1 MKLTCMQDDLKRG
14 LAAISHA
21 VAGKSATLPVLA
33 NVLLA
38 TDDGRLKLTA
48 TNLEVGINRWIG
60 ANIAQAGAVAV
71 PAKLLADV
79 VGGLPNDKVTLTLDP
94 KTQTLRVE
102 CGRFVSNI
110 KGVDADEFPSLPAVN
125 TRAPLVSLPA
135 VLWREAIEQVAFA
148 AATDESRPILTGVLV
163 RTRDQQ
169 LTLVAADGFRL
180 AMRTI
185 PLAETVAHAVDC
197 LIPARTLAELA
208 RIIGDIEGD
217 VAMVYTPG
225 GSHVLFHT
233 ENTEVVSRLIEGR
246 FPDFERIIPQQYLTR
261 TVLDSTELAKAV
273 KLASFFA
280 SASQNVVKLK
290 IEPAGEMGPGRVVL
304 SANSAELGD
313 NTSELDGSVTGDGG
327 VIALNV
333 KFLAD
338 AIAAVG
344 SNQIAFEMQSA
355 QSPAVFKPVGHDGYI
370 HIVMP
375 MSMR

>member
-1 MKLTCMQDDLKRG
+1 MKLTCMQEDLKRG
-14 LAAISHA
+14 LAAVGHA
-21 VAGKSATLPVLA
+21 VAGKSTLPVLA

-38 TDDGRLKLTA
+38 TDEGRLKLTA
-48 TNLEVGINRWIG
+48 TNLEVGINRWIS
-60 ANIAQAGAVAV
+60 ATITRDGAVAV
-71 PAKLLADV
+71 PAKLLTDV
-79 VGGLPNDKVTLTLDP
+79 VGGLPNDKVTLSLDQ

-110 KGVDADEFPSLPAVN
+110 KGVDADEFPSLPTVSAQ
-125 TRAPLVSLPA
+125 TPLVSLA
-135 VLWREAIEQVAFA
+135 AEVWQEAIDQVAFA

-163 RTRDQQ
+163 RTRDQHV
-169 LTLVAADGFRL
+169 TLVAADGFRL

-185 PLAETVAHAVDC
+185 QVSAPVAHAVDC
-197 LIPARTLAELA
+197 LIPARTLSELA
-208 RIIGDIEGD
+208 RIIGDTDAE

-233 ENTEVVSRLIEGR
+233 ENIEVVSRLIEGR

-261 TVLDSTELAKAV
+261 MVLDSSELAKAV

-280 SASQNVVKLK
+280 GSNQNVVKLK
-290 IEPAGEMGPGRVVL
+290 IEPASELAPGRVVI
-304 SANSAELGD
+304 SANAAELGD
-313 NTSELDGSVTGDGG
+313 NTSELDGSVTGEGG
-327 VIALNV
+327 VIALDV
-333 KFLAD
+333 RFLAD
-338 AIAAVG
+338 AIAAVH

-355 QSPAVFKPVGHDGYI
+355 QSPAVFKPVGQDGYI

>member
-1 MKLTCMQDDLKRG
+1 MQDDLKRG
-14 LAAISHA
+14 LAAVSHA
-21 VAGKSATLPVLA
+21 VASKSSTLPVLA

-38 TDDGRLKLTA
+38 TDEGRLKLTA

-60 ANIAQAGAVAV
+60 AQISQEGAVAV
-71 PAKLLADV
+71 PAKLLTDV
-79 VGGLPNDKVTLTLDP
+79 VGGLPNDKVTLSLDV

-110 KGVDADEFPSLPAVN
+110 KGIDAEEFPSLPTVSA
-125 TRAPLVSLPA
+125 RAPLVQLSA
-135 VLWREAIEQVAFA
+135 ELWREAIEQVAFA
-148 AATDESRPILTGVLV
+148 AASDESRPVLTGVLV

-180 AMRTI
+180 AMRTVH
-185 PLAETVAHAVDC
+185 LAEPVAHAVDC

-208 RIIGDIEGD
+208 RIIGDTEAE
-217 VAMVYTPG
+217 VAMVYMPG

-233 ENTEVVSRLIEGR
+233 ENIEVVSRLIEGR

-261 TVLDSTELAKAV
+261 TVLDSNELAKAV

-290 IEPAGEMGPGRVVL
+290 IEPAGELGPGRVIL

-338 AIAAVG
+338 AIAAVH

-355 QSPAVFKPVGHDGYI
+355 QSPAVFKPVGSDGYI

>member
-14 LAAISHA
+14 LAAVSHA
-21 VAGKSATLPVLA
+21 VAGKSSTLPVLA
-33 NVLLA
+33 NVLLS
-38 TDDGRLKLTA
+38 TDEGRLKLTA

-60 ANIAQAGAVAV
+60 AHVVQDGAVAV

-79 VGGLPNDKVTLTLDP
+79 VGGLPNDKVTLTLDV

-110 KGVDADEFPSLPAVN
+110 KGVDADEFPSLPTVSA
-125 TRAPLVSLPA
+125 RAPLVSLPA
-135 VLWREAIEQVAFA
+135 EVWREAIEQVAFA
-148 AATDESRPILTGVLV
+148 AASDESRPILTSVLV

-169 LTLVAADGFRL
+169 MTLVAADGFRL

-185 PLAETVAHAVDC
+185 HVAEPVVHAVDC

-208 RIIGDIEGD
+208 RIIGDIEAE
-217 VAMVYTPG
+217 VAMVYMPG

-233 ENTEVVSRLIEGR
+233 ENIEVVSRLIEGR

-261 TVLDSTELAKAV
+261 TVLDSNELAKAV

-280 SASQNVVKLK
+280 VASQNVVKLK
-290 IEPAGEMGPGRVVL
+290 IEPAGEFGPGRVIL

-313 NTSELDGSVTGDGG
+313 NTSELDGSVTGEGG

-338 AIAAVG
+338 AIAAIG
-344 SNQIAFEMQSA
+344 SNQIAFEMQSS
-355 QSPAVFKPVGHDGYI
+355 QSPAVFKPVGQDGYI

>member
-1 MKLTCMQDDLKRG
+1 MKLACMQEDLKRG
-14 LAAISHA
+14 LAAVGHA
-21 VAGKSATLPVLA
+21 VAGKSTLPVLA

-38 TDDGRLKLTA
+38 TDEGRLKLTA
-48 TNLEVGINRWIG
+48 TNLEVGINRWIS
-60 ANIAQAGAVAV
+60 ATITRDGAVAV
-71 PAKLLADV
+71 PAKLLTDV
-79 VGGLPNDKVTLTLDP
+79 VGGLPNDKVTLSLDQ

-110 KGVDADEFPSLPAVN
+110 KGVDADEFPSLPTVSAQ
-125 TRAPLVSLPA
+125 TPLVSLA
-135 VLWREAIEQVAFA
+135 AEVWQEAIDQVAFA

-163 RTRDQQ
+163 RTRDQHV
-169 LTLVAADGFRL
+169 TLVAADGFRL

-185 PLAETVAHAVDC
+185 QVSAPVAHAVDC
-197 LIPARTLAELA
+197 LIPARTLSELA
-208 RIIGDIEGD
+208 RIIGDTDAE

-233 ENTEVVSRLIEGR
+233 ENIEVVSRLIEGR

-261 TVLDSTELAKAV
+261 MVLDSSELAKAV

-280 SASQNVVKLK
+280 GSSQNVVKLK
-290 IEPAGEMGPGRVVL
+290 IEPASELAPGRVVI
-304 SANSAELGD
+304 SANAAELGD
-313 NTSELDGSVTGDGG
+313 NTSELDGSVTGEGG

-333 KFLAD
+333 RFLAD
-338 AIAAVG
+338 AIAAVH

-355 QSPAVFKPVGHDGYI
+355 QSPAVFKPVGQDGYI

>member
-1 MKLTCMQDDLKRG
+1 MKLTCMQEDLKRG
-14 LAAISHA
+14 LAAVGHA
-21 VAGKSATLPVLA
+21 VAGKSTLPVLA
-33 NVLLA
+33 NILLA
-38 TDDGRLKLTA
+38 TDEGRLKLTA
-48 TNLEVGINRWIG
+48 TNLEVGINRWIS
-60 ANIAQAGAVAV
+60 ATITRDGAVAV
-71 PAKLLADV
+71 PAKLLTDV
-79 VGGLPNDKVTLTLDP
+79 VGGLPNDKVTLSLDQ

-110 KGVDADEFPSLPAVN
+110 KGVDADEFPSLPTVSAQ
-125 TRAPLVSLPA
+125 TPLVSLPA
-135 VLWREAIEQVAFA
+135 EVWQEAIDQVAFA

-169 LTLVAADGFRL
+169 VTLVAADGFRL

-185 PLAETVAHAVDC
+185 QLSAPVAHAVDC
-197 LIPARTLAELA
+197 LIPARTLSELA
-208 RIIGDIEGD
+208 RIIGDTDAE

-233 ENTEVVSRLIEGR
+233 ENIEVVSRLIEGR

-261 TVLDSTELAKAV
+261 MVLDNSELAKAV

-280 SASQNVVKLK
+280 GSSQNVVKLK
-290 IEPAGEMGPGRVVL
+290 IEPASELAPGRVVI
-304 SANSAELGD
+304 SANAAELGD
-313 NTSELDGSVTGDGG
+313 NTSELDGSVTGEGG

-333 KFLAD
+333 RFLAD
-338 AIAAVG
+338 AIAAVH

-355 QSPAVFKPVGHDGYI
+355 QSPAVFKPVGQDGYI

>member
-1 MKLTCMQDDLKRG
+1 MKLTCMQEDLKRG
-14 LAAISHA
+14 LAAVGHA
-21 VAGKSATLPVLA
+21 VAGKSTLPVLA

-38 TDDGRLKLTA
+38 TDEGRLKLTA
-48 TNLEVGINRWIG
+48 TNLEVGINRWIS
-60 ANIAQAGAVAV
+60 ATITRDGAVAV
-71 PAKLLADV
+71 PAKLLTDV
-79 VGGLPNDKVTLTLDP
+79 VGGLPNDKVTLSLDQ

-110 KGVDADEFPSLPAVN
+110 KGVDANEFPSLPTVSAQ
-125 TRAPLVSLPA
+125 TPLVSLGA
-135 VLWREAIEQVAFA
+135 EVWQEAIDQVAFA

-163 RTRDQQ
+163 RTRDQHV
-169 LTLVAADGFRL
+169 TLVAADGFRL

-185 PLAETVAHAVDC
+185 QVSAPVAHAVDC
-197 LIPARTLAELA
+197 LIPARTLSELA
-208 RIIGDIEGD
+208 RIIGDTDAE

-233 ENTEVVSRLIEGR
+233 ENIEVVSRLIEGR

-261 TVLDSTELAKAV
+261 MVLDSSELAKAV

-280 SASQNVVKLK
+280 GSSQNVVKLK
-290 IEPAGEMGPGRVVL
+290 IEPASELAPGRVVI
-304 SANSAELGD
+304 SANAAELGD
-313 NTSELDGSVTGDGG
+313 NTSELDGSVTGEGG

-333 KFLAD
+333 RFLAD
-338 AIAAVG
+338 AIAAVH

-355 QSPAVFKPVGHDGYI
+355 QSPAVFKPVGQDGYI

>member
-1 MKLTCMQDDLKRG
+1 MKLTCMQEDLKRG
-14 LAAISHA
+14 LAAVGHA
-21 VAGKSATLPVLA
+21 VAGKSTLPVLA

-38 TDDGRLKLTA
+38 TDEGRLKLTA
-48 TNLEVGINRWIG
+48 TNLEVGINRWIS
-60 ANIAQAGAVAV
+60 ATITRDGAVAV
-71 PAKLLADV
+71 PAKLLTDV
-79 VGGLPNDKVTLTLDP
+79 VGGLPNDKVTLSLDQ

-110 KGVDADEFPSLPAVN
+110 KGVDADEFPSLPTVSAQ
-125 TRAPLVSLPA
+125 TPLVSLA
-135 VLWREAIEQVAFA
+135 AEVWQEAIDQVAFA

-169 LTLVAADGFRL
+169 VTLVAADGFRL

-185 PLAETVAHAVDC
+185 QVSAPVAHAVDC
-197 LIPARTLAELA
+197 LIPARTLSELA
-208 RIIGDIEGD
+208 RIIGDTDAE

-233 ENTEVVSRLIEGR
+233 ENIEVVSRLIEGR

-261 TVLDSTELAKAV
+261 MVLDSSELAKAV

-280 SASQNVVKLK
+280 GSSQNVVKLK
-290 IEPAGEMGPGRVVL
+290 IEPASELAPGRVVI
-304 SANSAELGD
+304 SANAAELGD
-313 NTSELDGSVTGDGG
+313 NTSELDGSVTGEGG

-333 KFLAD
+333 RFLAD
-338 AIAAVG
+338 AIAAVH

-355 QSPAVFKPVGHDGYI
+355 QSPAVFKPVGQDGYI

>member
-1 MKLTCMQDDLKRG
+1 MKLTCMQEDLKRG
-14 LAAISHA
+14 LAAVGHA
-21 VAGKSATLPVLA
+21 VAGKSTLPVLA

-38 TDDGRLKLTA
+38 TDEGRLKLTA
-48 TNLEVGINRWIG
+48 TNLEVGINRWIS
-60 ANIAQAGAVAV
+60 ATITRDGAVAV
-71 PAKLLADV
+71 PAKLLTDV
-79 VGGLPNDKVTLTLDP
+79 VGGLPNDKVTLSLDQ

-110 KGVDADEFPSLPAVN
+110 KGVDADEFPSLPTVSAQ
-125 TRAPLVSLPA
+125 TPLVSLPA
-135 VLWREAIEQVAFA
+135 EVWQEAIDQVAFA

-169 LTLVAADGFRL
+169 VTLVAADGFRL

-185 PLAETVAHAVDC
+185 QLSAPVAHAVDC
-197 LIPARTLAELA
+197 LIPARTLSELA
-208 RIIGDIEGD
+208 RIIGDTDAE

-233 ENTEVVSRLIEGR
+233 ENIEVVSRLIEGR

-261 TVLDSTELAKAV
+261 MVLDNSELAKAV

-280 SASQNVVKLK
+280 GSSQNVVKLK
-290 IEPAGEMGPGRVVL
+290 IEPASELAPGRVVI
-304 SANSAELGD
+304 SANAAELGD
-313 NTSELDGSVTGDGG
+313 NTSELDGSVTGEGG

-333 KFLAD
+333 RFLAD
-338 AIAAVG
+338 AIAAVH

-355 QSPAVFKPVGHDGYI
+355 QSPAVFKPVGQDGYI

>member
-1 MKLTCMQDDLKRG
+1 MKLTCMQEDLKRG
-14 LAAISHA
+14 LAAVGHA
-21 VAGKSATLPVLA
+21 VAGKSTLPVLA

-38 TDDGRLKLTA
+38 TDEGRLKLTA
-48 TNLEVGINRWIG
+48 TNLEVGINCWIS
-60 ANIAQAGAVAV
+60 ATITHDGAVAV
-71 PAKLLADV
+71 PAKLLTDV
-79 VGGLPNDKVTLTLDP
+79 VGGLPNDKITLSLDQ

-110 KGVDADEFPSLPAVN
+110 KGVDADEFPSLPTVSAQ
-125 TRAPLVSLPA
+125 TPLVSLA
-135 VLWREAIEQVAFA
+135 AEVWQEAIDQVAFA

-163 RTRDQQ
+163 RTSDQHV
-169 LTLVAADGFRL
+169 TLVAADGFRL

-185 PLAETVAHAVDC
+185 QVSAPVAHAVDC
-197 LIPARTLAELA
+197 LIPARTLSELA
-208 RIIGDIEGD
+208 RIIGDTDAE

-233 ENTEVVSRLIEGR
+233 ENIEVVSRLIEGR

-261 TVLDSTELAKAV
+261 MVLDSSELAKAV

-280 SASQNVVKLK
+280 GSSQNVVKLK
-290 IEPAGEMGPGRVVL
+290 IEPASELAPGRVVI
-304 SANSAELGD
+304 SANAAELGD
-313 NTSELDGSVTGDGG
+313 NTSELDGSVTGEGG

-333 KFLAD
+333 RFLAD
-338 AIAAVG
+338 AIAAVH

-355 QSPAVFKPVGHDGYI
+355 QSPAVFKPVGQDGYI

>member
-1 MKLTCMQDDLKRG
+1 MKLTCMQEDLKRG
-14 LAAISHA
+14 LAAVGHA
-21 VAGKSATLPVLA
+21 VAGKSTLPVLA

-38 TDDGRLKLTA
+38 TDEGRLKLTA
-48 TNLEVGINRWIG
+48 TNLEVGINRWIS
-60 ANIAQAGAVAV
+60 ATITRDGAVAV
-71 PAKLLADV
+71 PAKLLTDV
-79 VGGLPNDKVTLTLDP
+79 VGGLPNDKVTLSLDQ

-110 KGVDADEFPSLPAVN
+110 KGVDADEFPSLPTVSAQ
-125 TRAPLVSLPA
+125 TPLVSLA
-135 VLWREAIEQVAFA
+135 AEVWQEAIDQVAFA

-169 LTLVAADGFRL
+169 VTLVAADGFRL

-185 PLAETVAHAVDC
+185 QLSAPVAHAVDC
-197 LIPARTLAELA
+197 LIPARTLSELA
-208 RIIGDIEGD
+208 RIIGDTDAE

-225 GSHVLFHT
+225 DSHVLFYT
-233 ENTEVVSRLIEGR
+233 ENIEVVSRLIEGR

-261 TVLDSTELAKAV
+261 MVLDSSELAKAV

-280 SASQNVVKLK
+280 GSSQNVVKLK
-290 IEPAGEMGPGRVVL
+290 IEPASELAPGRVVI
-304 SANSAELGD
+304 SANAAELGD
-313 NTSELDGSVTGDGG
+313 NTSELDGSVTGEGG

-333 KFLAD
+333 RFLAD
-338 AIAAVG
+338 AIAAVH

-355 QSPAVFKPVGHDGYI
+355 QSPAVFKPVGQDGYI

>member
-1 MKLTCMQDDLKRG
+1 MKLTCMQEDLKRG
-14 LAAISHA
+14 LAAVGHA
-21 VAGKSATLPVLA
+21 VAGKSTLPVLA

-38 TDDGRLKLTA
+38 TDEGRLKLTA
-48 TNLEVGINRWIG
+48 TNLEVGINRWIS
-60 ANIAQAGAVAV
+60 ATITRDGAVAV
-71 PAKLLADV
+71 PAKLLTDV
-79 VGGLPNDKVTLTLDP
+79 VGGLPNDKVTLSLDQ

-110 KGVDADEFPSLPAVN
+110 KGVDADEFPSLPTVSAQ
-125 TRAPLVSLPA
+125 TPLVSLPA
-135 VLWREAIEQVAFA
+135 EVWQEAIDQVAFA

-163 RTRDQQ
+163 RTCDQQ
-169 LTLVAADGFRL
+169 VTLVAADGFRL

-185 PLAETVAHAVDC
+185 QLPAPVAHAVDC
-197 LIPARTLAELA
+197 LIPARTLSELA
-208 RIIGDIEGD
+208 RIIGDTDAE

-233 ENTEVVSRLIEGR
+233 ENIEVVSRLIEGR

-261 TVLDSTELAKAV
+261 MVLDSSELAKAV

-280 SASQNVVKLK
+280 GSSQNVVKLK
-290 IEPAGEMGPGRVVL
+290 IEPASELAPGRVVI
-304 SANSAELGD
+304 SANAAELGD
-313 NTSELDGSVTGDGG
+313 NTSDLDGSVTGEGG

-333 KFLAD
+333 RFLAD
-338 AIAAVG
+338 AIAAVH

-355 QSPAVFKPVGHDGYI
+355 QSPAVFKPVGQDGYI

>member
-14 LAAISHA
+14 LAAVGHA
-21 VAGKSATLPVLA
+21 VAGKSSTLPVLS
-33 NVLLA
+33 NVLLS
-38 TDDGRLKLTA
+38 TDEGRLKLTA

-60 ANIAQAGAVAV
+60 AQVLHDGAVAV

-79 VGGLPNDKVTLTLDP
+79 VGGLPNDKVTLTLDG

-110 KGVDADEFPSLPAVN
+110 KGVDADEFPSLPSVSA
-125 TRAPLVSLPA
+125 RAPLVSLPA
-135 VLWREAIEQVAFA
+135 EVWREAIEQVAFA
-148 AATDESRPILTGVLV
+148 AASDESRPILTGVLV

-169 LTLVAADGFRL
+169 MTLVAADGFRL
-180 AMRTI
+180 AMRVI
-185 PLAETVAHAVDC
+185 AMPEPVAHAVDC
-197 LIPARTLAELA
+197 LIPARTLSELA
-208 RIIGDIEGD
+208 RIIGDTETE
-217 VAMVYTPG
+217 VAMVYMPG

-261 TVLDSTELAKAV
+261 TVLDSSELAKAV

-280 SASQNVVKLK
+280 GASQNVVKLK
-290 IEPAGEMGPGRVVL
+290 IEPAGEFGPGRVIL

-313 NTSELDGSVTGDGG
+313 NTSELDGSVTGEGG
-327 VIALNV
+327 MIALNV

-355 QSPAVFKPVGHDGYI
+355 QSPAVFKPVGQDGYI

>member
-1 MKLTCMQDDLKRG
+1 MKLTCMQEDLKRG
-14 LAAISHA
+14 LAAVGHA
-21 VAGKSATLPVLA
+21 VAGKSTLPVLA

-38 TDDGRLKLTA
+38 TDEGRLKLTA
-48 TNLEVGINRWIG
+48 TNLEVGINRWIS
-60 ANIAQAGAVAV
+60 ATITRDGAVAV
-71 PAKLLADV
+71 PAKLLTDV
-79 VGGLPNDKVTLTLDP
+79 VGGLPNDKVTLSLDQ

-110 KGVDADEFPSLPAVN
+110 KGVDADEFPSLPTVSAQ
-125 TRAPLVSLPA
+125 TPLVSLA
-135 VLWREAIEQVAFA
+135 AEVWQEAIDQVAFA

-163 RTRDQQ
+163 RTRDQHV
-169 LTLVAADGFRL
+169 TLVAADGFRL

-185 PLAETVAHAVDC
+185 QVSAPVAHAVDC
-197 LIPARTLAELA
+197 LIPARTLSELA
-208 RIIGDIEGD
+208 RIIGDTDAE

-233 ENTEVVSRLIEGR
+233 ENIEVVSRLIEGR

-261 TVLDSTELAKAV
+261 MVLDSSELAKAV

-280 SASQNVVKLK
+280 GSSQNVVKLK
-290 IEPAGEMGPGRVVL
+290 IEPASELAPGRVVI
-304 SANSAELGD
+304 SANAAELGD
-313 NTSELDGSVTGDGG
+313 NTSELDGSVTGEGG

-333 KFLAD
+333 RFLAD
-338 AIAAVG
+338 AIAAVH

-355 QSPAVFKPVGHDGYI
+355 QSPAVFKPVGQDGYI

>member
-1 MKLTCMQDDLKRG
+1 MKLTCMQEDLKRG
-14 LAAISHA
+14 LAAVGHA
-21 VAGKSATLPVLA
+21 VAGKSTLPVLA

-38 TDDGRLKLTA
+38 TDEGRLKLTA
-48 TNLEVGINRWIG
+48 TNLEVGINRWIS
-60 ANIAQAGAVAV
+60 ATITRDGAVAV
-71 PAKLLADV
+71 PAKLLTDV
-79 VGGLPNDKVTLTLDP
+79 VGGLPNDKVTLSLDQ

-110 KGVDADEFPSLPAVN
+110 KGVDADEFPSLPTVSAQ
-125 TRAPLVSLPA
+125 TPLVSLPA
-135 VLWREAIEQVAFA
+135 EVWQEAIDQVAFA
-148 AATDESRPILTGVLV
+148 AATDESRPILTVVLV

-169 LTLVAADGFRL
+169 VTLVAADGFRL

-185 PLAETVAHAVDC
+185 QLSAPVAHAVDC
-197 LIPARTLAELA
+197 LIPARTLSELA
-208 RIIGDIEGD
+208 RIIGDTDAE

-233 ENTEVVSRLIEGR
+233 ENIEVVSRLIEGR

-261 TVLDSTELAKAV
+261 MVLDNSELAKAV

-280 SASQNVVKLK
+280 GSSQNVVKLK
-290 IEPAGEMGPGRVVL
+290 IEPASELAPGRVVI
-304 SANSAELGD
+304 SANAAELGD
-313 NTSELDGSVTGDGG
+313 NTSELDGSVTGEGG

-333 KFLAD
+333 RFLAD
-338 AIAAVG
+338 AIAAVH

-355 QSPAVFKPVGHDGYI
+355 QSPAVFKPVGQDGYI

>member
-1 MKLTCMQDDLKRG
+1 MKLVCMQEDLKRG
-14 LAAISHA
+14 LAAVGHA
-21 VAGKSATLPVLA
+21 VATKSTLPVLA

-38 TDDGRLKLTA
+38 TDEGRLKLTA
-48 TNLEVGINRWIG
+48 TNLEVGINRWIH
-60 ANIAQAGAVAV
+60 AQVTRDGAVAV
-71 PAKLLADV
+71 PAKLLTDV
-79 VGGLPNDKVTLTLDP
+79 VGGLPNEAVSLSLDQ

-110 KGVDADEFPSLPAVN
+110 KGVDADEFPTLPTVSS
-125 TRAPLVSLPA
+125 RAPLVSLSA
-135 VLWREAIEQVAFA
+135 ELWREAIEQVAFA
-148 AATDESRPILTGVLV
+148 AASDESRPILTGVLV
-163 RTRDQQ
+163 RTRDQT

-185 PLAETVAHAVDC
+185 QLAAPASHAVDC
-197 LIPARTLAELA
+197 LIPARTLNELA
-208 RIIGDIEGD
+208 RIIGDTDAD

-233 ENTEVVSRLIEGR
+233 ENVEVVSRLIEGR
-246 FPDFERIIPQQYLTR
+246 FQDFERIIPQQYLTR
-261 TVLDSTELAKAV
+261 MVLDSGELAKAV

-280 SASQNVVKLK
+280 SSSQNVVKLK
-290 IEPAGEMGPGRVVL
+290 IEPSNEVGPGRVVL
-304 SANSAELGD
+304 SANAAELGD
-313 NTSELDGSVTGDGG
+313 NTSELDGSVTGEGG
-327 VIALNV
+327 AIALNV

-338 AIAAVG
+338 AIAAVR

>member
-1 MKLTCMQDDLKRG
+1 MKLTCMQEDLKRG
-14 LAAISHA
+14 LAAVGHA
-21 VAGKSATLPVLA
+21 VAGKSTLPVLA

-38 TDDGRLKLTA
+38 TDEGRLKLTA
-48 TNLEVGINRWIG
+48 TNLEVGINRWISASITRDG
-60 ANIAQAGAVAV
+60 AIAV
-71 PAKLLADV
+71 PAKLLTDV
-79 VGGLPNDKVTLTLDP
+79 VGGLPNDKVTLSLDQ

-110 KGVDADEFPSLPAVN
+110 KGVDADEFPSLPTVSAQ
-125 TRAPLVSLPA
+125 TPLVSLPA
-135 VLWREAIEQVAFA
+135 EVWQEAIEQVAFA

-169 LTLVAADGFRL
+169 VTLVAADGFRL
-180 AMRTI
+180 AMRMI
-185 PLAETVAHAVDC
+185 QLSAPVAHAVDC
-197 LIPARTLAELA
+197 LIPARTLSELA
-208 RIIGDIEGD
+208 RIIGDTDAE

-233 ENTEVVSRLIEGR
+233 ENIEVVSRLIEGR

-261 TVLDSTELAKAV
+261 MVLDSNELAKAV

-280 SASQNVVKLK
+280 GSSQNVVKLK
-290 IEPAGEMGPGRVVL
+290 IEPASELAPGRVVI
-304 SANSAELGD
+304 SANAAELGD
-313 NTSELDGSVTGDGG
+313 NTSELDGSVTGEGG

-333 KFLAD
+333 RFLAD
-338 AIAAVG
+338 AIAAVH

-355 QSPAVFKPVGHDGYI
+355 QSPAVFKPVGQDGYI

>member
-1 MKLTCMQDDLKRG
+1 MKLTCMQEDLKRG
-14 LAAISHA
+14 LAAVGHA
-21 VAGKSATLPVLA
+21 VAGKSTLPVLA

-38 TDDGRLKLTA
+38 TDEGRLKLTA
-48 TNLEVGINRWIG
+48 TNLEVGINRWIS
-60 ANIAQAGAVAV
+60 ATITRDGAVAV
-71 PAKLLADV
+71 PAKLLTDV
-79 VGGLPNDKVTLTLDP
+79 VGGLPNDKITLSLDQ

-110 KGVDADEFPSLPAVN
+110 KGVDADEFPSLPTVSAQ
-125 TRAPLVSLPA
+125 TPLVSLA
-135 VLWREAIEQVAFA
+135 AEVWQEAIDQVAFA

-163 RTRDQQ
+163 RTRDQHV
-169 LTLVAADGFRL
+169 TLVAADGFRL

-185 PLAETVAHAVDC
+185 QVSAPVAHAVDC
-197 LIPARTLAELA
+197 LIPARTLSELA
-208 RIIGDIEGD
+208 RIIGDTDAE

-233 ENTEVVSRLIEGR
+233 ENIEVVSRLIEGR

-261 TVLDSTELAKAV
+261 MVLDSSELAKAV

-280 SASQNVVKLK
+280 GSSQNVVKLK
-290 IEPAGEMGPGRVVL
+290 IEPASELAPGRVVI
-304 SANSAELGD
+304 SANAAELGD
-313 NTSELDGSVTGDGG
+313 NTSELDGSVTGEGG

-333 KFLAD
+333 RFLAD
-338 AIAAVG
+338 AIAAVH

-355 QSPAVFKPVGHDGYI
+355 QSPAVFKPVGQDGYI

>member
-1 MKLTCMQDDLKRG
+1 MKLTCMQEDLKRG
-14 LAAISHA
+14 LAAVGHA
-21 VAGKSATLPVLA
+21 VAGKSTLPVLA

-38 TDDGRLKLTA
+38 TDEGRLKLTA
-48 TNLEVGINRWIG
+48 TNLEVGINRWIS
-60 ANIAQAGAVAV
+60 ATITRDGAVAV
-71 PAKLLADV
+71 PAKLLTDV
-79 VGGLPNDKVTLTLDP
+79 VGGLPNDKVTLSLDQ

-110 KGVDADEFPSLPAVN
+110 KGVDADEFPSLPTVSAQ
-125 TRAPLVSLPA
+125 TPLVSLPA
-135 VLWREAIEQVAFA
+135 EVWQEAIDQVAFA

-169 LTLVAADGFRL
+169 VTLVAADGFRL

-185 PLAETVAHAVDC
+185 QLPAPVAHAVDC
-197 LIPARTLAELA
+197 LIPARTLSELA
-208 RIIGDIEGD
+208 RIIGDTDAE
-217 VAMVYTPG
+217 VAMVYMPG

-233 ENTEVVSRLIEGR
+233 ENIEVVSRLIEGR

-261 TVLDSTELAKAV
+261 MVLDSSELAKAV

-280 SASQNVVKLK
+280 GSSQNVVKLK
-290 IEPAGEMGPGRVVL
+290 IEPASELAPGRVVI
-304 SANSAELGD
+304 SANAAELGD
-313 NTSELDGSVTGDGG
+313 NTSDLDGSVTGEGG

-333 KFLAD
+333 RFLAD
-338 AIAAVG
+338 AIAAVH

-355 QSPAVFKPVGHDGYI
+355 QSPAVFKPVGQDGYI

>member
-1 MKLTCMQDDLKRG
+1 MQEDLKRG
-14 LAAISHA
+14 LAAVGHA
-21 VAGKSATLPVLA
+21 VATKSTLPVLA

-38 TDDGRLKLTA
+38 TDEGRLKLTA
-48 TNLEVGINRWIG
+48 TNLEVGINRWIH
-60 ANIAQAGAVAV
+60 AQVTRDGAVAV
-71 PAKLLADV
+71 PAKLLTDV
-79 VGGLPNDKVTLTLDP
+79 VGGLPNEAVSLSLDQ

-110 KGVDADEFPSLPAVN
+110 KGVDADEFPTLPTVSS
-125 TRAPLVSLPA
+125 RAPLVSLSA
-135 VLWREAIEQVAFA
+135 ELWREAIEQVAFA
-148 AATDESRPILTGVLV
+148 AASDESRPILTGVLV
-163 RTRDQQ
+163 RTRDQT

-185 PLAETVAHAVDC
+185 QLAAPASHAVDC
-197 LIPARTLAELA
+197 LIPARTLNELA
-208 RIIGDIEGD
+208 RIIGDTDAD

-233 ENTEVVSRLIEGR
+233 ENVEVVSRLIEGR

-261 TVLDSTELAKAV
+261 MVLDSGELAKAV

-280 SASQNVVKLK
+280 SSSQNVVKLK
-290 IEPAGEMGPGRVVL
+290 IEPSNEVGPGRVVL
-304 SANSAELGD
+304 SANAAELGD
-313 NTSELDGSVTGDGG
+313 NTSELDGSVTGEGG
-327 VIALNV
+327 AIALNV

-338 AIAAVG
+338 AIAAVR

>member
-1 MKLTCMQDDLKRG
+1 MKLTCMQEDLKRG
-14 LAAISHA
+14 LAAVGHA
-21 VAGKSATLPVLA
+21 VAGKSTLPVLA

-38 TDDGRLKLTA
+38 TDEGRLKLTA
-48 TNLEVGINRWIG
+48 TNLEVGINRWIS
-60 ANIAQAGAVAV
+60 ATITRDGAVAV
-71 PAKLLADV
+71 PAKLLTDV
-79 VGGLPNDKVTLTLDP
+79 VGGLPNDKVTLSLDQ

-110 KGVDADEFPSLPAVN
+110 KGVDADEFPSLPTVSAQ
-125 TRAPLVSLPA
+125 TPLVSLA
-135 VLWREAIEQVAFA
+135 AEVWQEAIDQVAFA

-169 LTLVAADGFRL
+169 VTLVAADGFRL

-185 PLAETVAHAVDC
+185 QLSAPVAHAVDC
-197 LIPARTLAELA
+197 LIPARTLSELA
-208 RIIGDIEGD
+208 RIIGDTDAE

-233 ENTEVVSRLIEGR
+233 ENIEVVSRLIEGR

-261 TVLDSTELAKAV
+261 MVLDSSELAKAV

-280 SASQNVVKLK
+280 GSSQNVVKLK
-290 IEPAGEMGPGRVVL
+290 IEPASELAPGRVVI
-304 SANSAELGD
+304 SANAAELGD
-313 NTSELDGSVTGDGG
+313 NTSELDGSVTGEGG

-333 KFLAD
+333 RFLAD
-338 AIAAVG
+338 AIAAVH

-355 QSPAVFKPVGHDGYI
+355 QSPAVFKPVGQDGYI

>member
-14 LAAISHA
+14 LAAVGHA
-21 VAGKSATLPVLA
+21 VAGKSSTLPVLS
-33 NVLLA
+33 NVLLS
-38 TDDGRLKLTA
+38 TDEGRLKLTA

-60 ANIAQAGAVAV
+60 AQVLQDGAVAV

-79 VGGLPNDKVTLTLDP
+79 VGGLPNDKVTLTLDG

-110 KGVDADEFPSLPAVN
+110 KGVDADEFPSLPSVSA
-125 TRAPLVSLPA
+125 RAPLVSLPA
-135 VLWREAIEQVAFA
+135 EVWREAIEQVAFA
-148 AATDESRPILTGVLV
+148 AASDESRPILTGVLV

-169 LTLVAADGFRL
+169 ITLVAADGFRL
-180 AMRTI
+180 AMRAI
-185 PLAETVAHAVDC
+185 AMPEPVAHAVDC
-197 LIPARTLAELA
+197 LIPARTLSELA
-208 RIIGDIEGD
+208 RIIGDAEAE

-233 ENTEVVSRLIEGR
+233 ENIEVVSRLIEGR

-261 TVLDSTELAKAV
+261 TVLDSSELAKAV

-280 SASQNVVKLK
+280 GASQNVVKLK
-290 IEPAGEMGPGRVVL
+290 IEPAGEFGPGRVIL

-313 NTSELDGSVTGDGG
+313 NTSELDGSVTGEGG
-327 VIALNV
+327 MIALNV

-355 QSPAVFKPVGHDGYI
+355 QSPAVFKPVGQDGYI

>member
-1 MKLTCMQDDLKRG
+1 MKLTCMQEDLKRG
-14 LAAISHA
+14 LAAVGHA
-21 VAGKSATLPVLA
+21 VAGKSTLPVLA

-38 TDDGRLKLTA
+38 TDEGRLKLTA
-48 TNLEVGINRWIG
+48 TNLEVGINRWIS
-60 ANIAQAGAVAV
+60 ATITRDGAVAV
-71 PAKLLADV
+71 PAKLLTDV
-79 VGGLPNDKVTLTLDP
+79 VGGLPNDKVTLSLDQ

-110 KGVDADEFPSLPAVN
+110 KGVDADEFPSLPTVSAQ
-125 TRAPLVSLPA
+125 TPLVSLPA
-135 VLWREAIEQVAFA
+135 EVWQEAIDQVAFA

-169 LTLVAADGFRL
+169 VTLVAADGFRL

-185 PLAETVAHAVDC
+185 QLPAPVAHAVDC
-197 LIPARTLAELA
+197 LIPARTLSELA
-208 RIIGDIEGD
+208 RIIGDTDAE

-233 ENTEVVSRLIEGR
+233 ENIEVVSRLIEGR

-261 TVLDSTELAKAV
+261 MVLDSSELAKAV

-280 SASQNVVKLK
+280 GSSQNVVKLK
-290 IEPAGEMGPGRVVL
+290 IEPASELAPGRVVI
-304 SANSAELGD
+304 SANAAELGD
-313 NTSELDGSVTGDGG
+313 NTSDLDGSVTGEGG

-333 KFLAD
+333 RFLAD
-338 AIAAVG
+338 AIAAVH

-355 QSPAVFKPVGHDGYI
+355 QSPAVFKPVGQDGYI

>member
-1 MKLTCMQDDLKRG
+1 MKLTCMQEDLKRG
-14 LAAISHA
+14 LAAVGHA
-21 VAGKSATLPVLA
+21 VAGKSTLPVLA

-38 TDDGRLKLTA
+38 TDEGRLKLTA
-48 TNLEVGINRWIG
+48 TNLEVGINRWIS
-60 ANIAQAGAVAV
+60 ATITRDGAVAV
-71 PAKLLADV
+71 PAKLLTDV
-79 VGGLPNDKVTLTLDP
+79 VGGLPNDKVTLSLDQ

-110 KGVDADEFPSLPAVN
+110 KGVDADEFPSLPTVSAQ
-125 TRAPLVSLPA
+125 TPLVSLPA
-135 VLWREAIEQVAFA
+135 EVWQEAIEQVAFA

-169 LTLVAADGFRL
+169 VTLVAADGFRL

-185 PLAETVAHAVDC
+185 QLSAPVAHSVDC
-197 LIPARTLAELA
+197 LIPARTLSELA
-208 RIIGDIEGD
+208 RIIGDTDAE

-233 ENTEVVSRLIEGR
+233 ENIEVVSRLIEGR

-261 TVLDSTELAKAV
+261 MVLDSSELAKAV

-280 SASQNVVKLK
+280 GSSQNVVKLK
-290 IEPAGEMGPGRVVL
+290 IEPASELAPGRVVI
-304 SANSAELGD
+304 SANAAELGD
-313 NTSELDGSVTGDGG
+313 NTSELDGSVTGEGG

-333 KFLAD
+333 RFLAD
-338 AIAAVG
+338 AIAAVH

-355 QSPAVFKPVGHDGYI
+355 QSPAVFKPVGQDGYI

>member
-1 MKLTCMQDDLKRG
+1 MQEDLKRG
-14 LAAISHA
+14 LAAVGHA
-21 VAGKSATLPVLA
+21 VATKSTLPVLA

-38 TDDGRLKLTA
+38 TDEGRLKLTA
-48 TNLEVGINRWIG
+48 TNLEVGINRWIH
-60 ANIAQAGAVAV
+60 AQVTRDGAVAV
-71 PAKLLADV
+71 PAKLLTDV
-79 VGGLPNDKVTLTLDP
+79 VGGLPNEAVSLSLDQ

-110 KGVDADEFPSLPAVN
+110 KGVDADEFPTLPTVSS
-125 TRAPLVSLPA
+125 RAPLVSLSA
-135 VLWREAIEQVAFA
+135 ELWREAIEQVAFA
-148 AATDESRPILTGVLV
+148 AASDESRPILTGVLV
-163 RTRDQQ
+163 RTRDQT

-185 PLAETVAHAVDC
+185 QLAAPASHAVDC
-197 LIPARTLAELA
+197 LIPARTLNELA
-208 RIIGDIEGD
+208 RIIGDTDAD

-233 ENTEVVSRLIEGR
+233 ENVEVVSRLIEGR

-261 TVLDSTELAKAV
+261 MVLDSGELAKAV

-280 SASQNVVKLK
+280 SSSQNVVKLK
-290 IEPAGEMGPGRVVL
+290 IEPGNEAGPGRVVL
-304 SANSAELGD
+304 SANAAELGD
-313 NTSELDGSVTGDGG
+313 NTSELDGSVTGEGG
-327 VIALNV
+327 AIALNV

-338 AIAAVG
+338 AIGAVR

>member
-14 LAAISHA
+14 LAAVSHA

-38 TDDGRLKLTA
+38 TDEGRLKLTA
-48 TNLEVGINRWIG
+48 TNLEVGINRWIS
-60 ANIAQAGAVAV
+60 AQVTQEGAVAV
-71 PAKLLADV
+71 PAKLLTDV
-79 VGGLPNDKVTLTLDP
+79 VGGLPNDHVKLSLDP

-110 KGVDADEFPSLPAVN
+110 KGVDADEFPVLPTVSAH
-125 TRAPLVSLPA
+125 TPLVQLSA
-135 VLWREAIEQVAFA
+135 ELWREAIEQVAFA

-180 AMRTI
+180 AMRV
-185 PLAETVAHAVDC
+185 LALSEPVTHSVDC
-197 LIPARTLAELA
+197 LVPARTLTELA
-208 RIIGDIEGD
+208 RIIGDTD
-217 VAMVYTPG
+217 SRVAMVYTPG

-261 TVLDSTELAKAV
+261 VVLDSNELAKAV

-280 SASQNVVKLK
+280 STSQNVVKLK
-290 IEPAGEMGPGRVVL
+290 IEPAGELGPGRVIL

-313 NTSELDGSVTGDGG
+313 NTSELDGSVTGEGG

-338 AIAAVG
+338 AIAAVR
-344 SNQIAFEMQSA
+344 SNQIAFEMQSS
-355 QSPAVFKPVGHDGYI
+355 QSPAVFKPVGSDGYI

>member
-1 MKLTCMQDDLKRG
+1 MKLTCMQDDLRRG
-14 LAAISHA
+14 LAAVSHA
-21 VAGKSATLPVLA
+21 VAGKSSTLPVLA
-33 NVLLA
+33 NVLLS
-38 TDDGRLKLTA
+38 TDEGRLKLTA

-60 ANIAQAGAVAV
+60 AHVLQDGAVAV

-79 VGGLPNDKVTLTLDP
+79 VGGLPNDKVTLTLDV

-110 KGVDADEFPSLPAVN
+110 KGVDADEFPSLPAVSA
-125 TRAPLVSLPA
+125 RAPLVSLPA
-135 VLWREAIEQVAFA
+135 EVWREAIEQVAFA
-148 AATDESRPILTGVLV
+148 AASDESRPILTGVLV

-169 LTLVAADGFRL
+169 ITLVAADGFRL

-185 PLAETVAHAVDC
+185 HAAEPVAHAVDC

-208 RIIGDIEGD
+208 RIIGDTEAA
-217 VAMVYTPG
+217 VAMVYMPG

-233 ENTEVVSRLIEGR
+233 ENIEVVSRLIEGR

-261 TVLDSTELAKAV
+261 MVLDSNELSKAV

-280 SASQNVVKLK
+280 GASQNVVKLK
-290 IEPAGEMGPGRVVL
+290 IEPAGEVGPGRVIL

-313 NTSELDGSVTGDGG
+313 NTSELDGSVTGEGG

-344 SNQIAFEMQSA
+344 SNQIAFEMQSS
-355 QSPAVFKPVGHDGYI
+355 QSPAVFKPVGQDGYI